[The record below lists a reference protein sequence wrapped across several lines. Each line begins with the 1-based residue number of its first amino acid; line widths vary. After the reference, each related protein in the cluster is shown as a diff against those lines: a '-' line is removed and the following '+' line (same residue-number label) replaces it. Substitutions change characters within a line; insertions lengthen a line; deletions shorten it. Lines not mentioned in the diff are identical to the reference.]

1 MEMHFNTSE
10 VLLLEL
16 VLIRYVNLAK
26 VGVYRSAQNISRGVF
41 CRCFLFFVEFCNA
54 YTLMT
59 ENLR

>member
-26 VGVYRSAQNISRGVF
+26 VGVYRSAPNISQGVF
-41 CRCFLFFVEFCNA
+41 SVGASCSLWSFV
-54 YTLMT
+54 TPIL
-59 ENLR
+59 